1 MANKDKIL
9 AAAQKQL
16 QKNNIPRAIKEYLK
30 VLEIDA
36 KDVRSRQ
43 KLAELYSRSGKVE
56 DALKEYETVAAY
68 YADNTFYLKAIAVY
82 KQMQKLAPDN
92 STFTLKLAKLNEQQ
106 GLIGNALSEYR
117 VLLKCYETTAEH
129 DESIKILTR
138 MQELDPE
145 NITIGMRIAE
155 FYATIDQH
163 DLAEKEYLAVE
174 QRIRELGNYKQLQ
187 KFYEHF
193 MAIWPGNAK
202 VKVGYGEAMV
212 EYGEPLGGVQY
223 LTKLQRQYP
232 KDIDVLSAL
241 ANGFHKCSEFNH
253 EAECLLRLVEW
264 QPENVDFWYRLFQSV
279 MECEEYPQAFEL
291 LEKGKAPFFT
301 AERVADLKPF
311 YEKIREV
318 MPDNKDVLASLH
330 AIYEHLGEGEK
341 LFDVL
346 SSELGADEE
355 PTGQLAV
362 DDFDSVSFDAP
373 EAESSLAGAEEL
385 EFEELEF
392 DIVQDEASPTADVS
406 FDDISFDLVEE
417 TSAEPVESAESF
429 AAIDPFAA
437 AEAPV
442 APIDLKTDLEE
453 ADFYLQQGLLAEA
466 EEVCRRLD
474 QASPDNPEV
483 HKRLALIRERRG
495 DDVAEKSEDNVVSP
509 FDLPAAPVVEPA
521 APVVEVS
528 SDALELDFDDSF
540 MTPLENFDLNVAED
554 DIDSS
559 LELSLGSEADAAES
573 NDQNLADSQRGVQT
587 VIGDEDTES
596 AYNLGVAYK
605 EMGLYADAITEFD
618 KAMQSPARKIDC
630 LSLKASCHIDQQQ
643 FEVAEEVLTLGLS
656 DPALSIK
663 ERVILYY
670 ETGLLYE
677 AWHRYADAL
686 TSYQVVADN
695 DASFRNVTA
704 KIVELKELVD
714 DSDSTAGVAKVSYV

>member
-16 QKNNIPRAIKEYLK
+16 QKNNIPRAIKEYRK

-43 KLAELYSRSGKVE
+43 KLAELYGRSGNAD

-92 STFTLKLAKLNEQQ
+92 SAFTLKLAKLNEQQ

-117 VLLKCYETTAEH
+117 VLLEHYNTMAEH
-129 DESIKILTR
+129 DEAVKILTH

-155 FYATIDQH
+155 FYASIDNH
-163 DLAEKEYLAVE
+163 ELAEKEYLSVE
-174 QRIRELGNYKQLQ
+174 QRIRELGNYTQLQ

-202 VKVGYGEAMV
+202 VGVGYGEAMV
-212 EYGEPLGGVQY
+212 KYGEPLGGVQY

-232 KDIDVLSAL
+232 EDVDVLSAL
-241 ANGFHKCSEFNH
+241 ANGFHKCSEFKH
-253 EAECLLRLVEW
+253 ELECLLRLVEW
-264 QPENVDFWYRLFQSV
+264 QPENVDFWYRLFQAAMDS
-279 MECEEYPQAFEL
+279 EEYSQGFEL
-291 LEKGKAPFFT
+291 LEKGKDRFFT

-311 YEKIREV
+311 YEKLREV
-318 MPDNKDVLASLH
+318 LPDNQEILASLH
-330 AIYEHLGEGEK
+330 VIYEHLGEGEK

-346 SSELGADEE
+346 SSELGADEA
-355 PTGQLAV
+355 PSDQLAI
-362 DDFDSVSFDAP
+362 DDFDTISF
-373 EAESSLAGAEEL
+373 ESSSTVNEPVVADDL
-385 EFEELEF
+385 EFDELEF
-392 DIVQDEASPTADVS
+392 DIVRESPAPPSDDAS
-406 FDDISFDLVEE
+406 FDDISFDIVEE
-417 TSAEPVESAESF
+417 PSVEQAGIVDPFTAAATSAPPV
-429 AAIDPFAA
+429 
-437 AEAPV
+437 
-442 APIDLKTDLEE
+442 DLKTDLEE
-453 ADFYLQQGLLAEA
+453 ADFYLQQGLLDEA

-474 QASPDNPEV
+474 QACPDNAEV
-483 HKRLALIRERRG
+483 QKRLGLVLERRG
-495 DDVAEKSEDNVVSP
+495 TDVSP
-509 FDLPAAPVVEPA
+509 AVTAPTPSSVSDVSVAVIDGEDVSVEISSETFDL
-521 APVVEVS
+521 
-528 SDALELDFDDSF
+528 DLDSDDSF
-540 MTPLENFDLNVAED
+540 MAPLENFDLSVEED

-559 LELSLGSEADAAES
+559 LELSLGSQDDGGGNSAE
-573 NDQNLADSQRGVQT
+573 NLADSQRGIQT

-605 EMGLYADAITEFD
+605 EMGLYDDAIVEFN
-618 KAMQSPARKIDC
+618 KAMQSPARKIDG
-630 LSLKASCHIDQQQ
+630 LSLKAACFIEQQQ
-643 FEVAEEVLTLGLS
+643 FDSAEEVLTLGLS
-656 DPALSIK
+656 DSALSI
-663 ERVILYY
+663 EDRVILYY

-686 TSYQVVADN
+686 SSYQVVADN
-695 DASFRNVTA
+695 DASFRNVSA

-714 DSDSTAGVAKVSYV
+714 GDSDPTTGVPKVSYV